1 MVATQRPSIL
11 VIDDDAKIV
20 SLLRRALTYEGYVVR
35 TALTGSAGL
44 ASARDEPPNLIV
56 LDLMLPDIDGYEVC
70 RRIRAASETP
80 VLMLTA
86 RDEVEDRVRG
96 LDQGADDYLVK
107 PFALEELLARV
118 RVLLRRAQAQ
128 AAAEPPVLRFE
139 DLELDMAS
147 REAKRGARTIQLST
161 KEFQLLS
168 LFMRHPRQ
176 VLTRD
181 TIMDQVWGYDYS
193 GESNVLE
200 VYVGY
205 LRSKLEAGGEPRL
218 IYTVRGAGYVLR
230 APTTDPVPAKGR

>member
-1 MVATQRPSIL
+1 MTATQRSSIL
-11 VIDDDAKIV
+11 VIDDDARIV
-20 SLLRRALTYEGYVVR
+20 SLLRRALTYEGYTVR
-35 TALTGSAGL
+35 TALTGGAGL
-44 ASARDEPPNLIV
+44 ASARDEPPHMIV
-56 LDLMLPDIDGYEVC
+56 LDLMLPDVDGYEVC
-70 RRIRAASETP
+70 RRVRAAGNIP

-96 LDQGADDYLVK
+96 LDDGADDYLVK

-147 REAKRGARTIQLST
+147 REAKRGPRAIQLST

-230 APTTDPVPAKGR
+230 APVAEAVGAKGR

>member
-1 MVATQRPSIL
+1 MTEP
-11 VIDDDAKIV
+11 AKILAV
-20 SLLRRALTYEGYVVR
+20 DDVPQNLRLLEAVLTPQGYTVVTAATGEDALLKV
-35 TALTGSAGL
+35 LTEKPDL
-44 ASARDEPPNLIV
+44 LL
-56 LDLMLPDIDGYEVC
+56 LDIMLPGIDGYEVC
-70 RRIRAASETP
+70 RRVRAAGETP

-96 LDQGADDYLVK
+96 LDEGADDYLVK

-128 AAAEPPVLRFE
+128 AASEPPVLRFE

-147 REAKRGARTIQLST
+147 REAKRGPRAIQLST

-205 LRSKLEAGGEPRL
+205 LRAKLEAGGEPRL

-230 APTTDPVPAKGR
+230 APVGEPVAAKGR